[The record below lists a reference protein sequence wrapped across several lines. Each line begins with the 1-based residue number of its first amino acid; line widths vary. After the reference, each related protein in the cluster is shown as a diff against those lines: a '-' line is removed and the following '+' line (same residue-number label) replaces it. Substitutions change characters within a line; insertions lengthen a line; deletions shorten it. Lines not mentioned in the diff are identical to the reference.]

1 MIADSECNENKR
13 EQLLMAYHDQFKRTL
28 IDLGYLGPR
37 PTLMDIQKEVLKN
50 GLTGEEE
57 ELIAFVAWG
66 LT

>member
-1 MIADSECNENKR
+1 
-13 EQLLMAYHDQFKRTL
+13 MAYHDQFKRTL